1 MGRESF
7 VLTTRSHQQEPF
19 TGKALH
25 VLAYLHVMLSTQL
38 VVVYADELPV
48 YGGKPG
54 QHIVYAGGEL
64 SRLADVWL
72 AIR

>member
-7 VLTTRSHQQEPF
+7 VLTTRSHQQAPF
-19 TGKALH
+19 AGKALH

-38 VVVYADELPV
+38 IVVYAGELPV

-54 QHIVYAGGEL
+54 QHRLCWL
-64 SRLADVWL
+64 SRGG
-72 AIR
+72 